1 MSNRI
6 RYSGIDRIFNIINT
20 VLLTLL
26 AFIFAAPIINI
37 FALSFSSS
45 SAIGAGK
52 VWFWPIGFN
61 LDGYVFVLK
70 YNAVLTGYM
79 NSLIYMVCST
89 LFGVAITFL
98 AAYPLSRKDFPG
110 RKFFMVLYTFTMLF
124 SGGLIPSYL
133 LIQKLGLIDSR
144 LVMILTGAGAMS
156 VIITRTFIMSNV
168 PNDILDAARID
179 GANDFQFAGQI
190 ALPLCGAILA
200 VMALQNAVTNWNG
213 YMTALIYLRTPSKFS
228 LQIILRNILILNQ
241 TAEMDMNIRDTVE
254 FNRIR
259 DLLRYVLIVI
269 SSIPMLL
276 LYPFLQRYFVKGLM
290 IGSLKE

>member
-1 MSNRI
+1 
-6 RYSGIDRIFNIINT
+6 
-20 VLLTLL
+20 
-26 AFIFAAPIINI
+26 
-37 FALSFSSS
+37 
-45 SAIGAGK
+45 
-52 VWFWPIGFN
+52 
-61 LDGYVFVLK
+61 
-70 YNAVLTGYM
+70 
-79 NSLIYMVCST
+79 
-89 LFGVAITFL
+89 
-98 AAYPLSRKDFPG
+98 
-110 RKFFMVLYTFTMLF
+110 
-124 SGGLIPSYL
+124 
-133 LIQKLGLIDSR
+133 
-144 LVMILTGAGAMS
+144 MILTGAGAMS